1 MQKPFYIA
9 QDDGGSCGAA
19 ALAMVLGQF
28 GTTQSPQKIAG
39 ILTRIGQ
46 NGQPGIRTHDL
57 ANYARG
63 LGFSCLVAQFSDPWL
78 ALVRSYEAGFGV
90 IINHRLDRD
99 KPTGHFS
106 VLSGIL
112 TTENTAIIH
121 DPQRGPDQR
130 KTRDELI
137 ELWSPNYP
145 GSQIAGS
152 VGVVIAPRPIGG
164 VPCVCPSCSQFHDK
178 NIPVKCPGCS
188 IILEPL
194 PGFILGCLSENC
206 SRKLWRRLF
215 CPNCDRVWT
224 GQSLQKINPIRQ
236 NIDESFDN
244 LTKVN
249 VKERVT
255 KTEAVAGEGIHDE
268 LIDKPN
274 EPEEDLS
281 ALKLAEAL
289 KSLPLPDW
297 GAIAALAES
306 QKQILTELSEISEFG
321 NDLSDRAKEWDQAT
335 DEIRRDSAQLESYRN
350 QLSSDLEAAAN
361 SAKAKAENAKKVSE
375 AIPATEEKSNDKPD
389 TEENTESSVKQPLLT
404 GPELV
409 NRLMKMVK
417 RKS

>member
-1 MQKPFYIA
+1 
-9 QDDGGSCGAA
+9 
-19 ALAMVLGQF
+19 
-28 GTTQSPQKIAG
+28 
-39 ILTRIGQ
+39 
-46 NGQPGIRTHDL
+46 
-57 ANYARG
+57 
-63 LGFSCLVAQFSDPWL
+63 
-78 ALVRSYEAGFGV
+78 
-90 IINHRLDRD
+90 
-99 KPTGHFS
+99 
-106 VLSGIL
+106 
-112 TTENTAIIH
+112 
-121 DPQRGPDQR
+121 
-130 KTRDELI
+130 
-137 ELWSPNYP
+137 
-145 GSQIAGS
+145 
-152 VGVVIAPRPIGG
+152 
-164 VPCVCPSCSQFHDK
+164 
-178 NIPVKCPGCS
+178 
-188 IILEPL
+188 
-194 PGFILGCLSENC
+194 
-206 SRKLWRRLF
+206 
-215 CPNCDRVWT
+215 VWT

-244 LTKVN
+244 LTKVS